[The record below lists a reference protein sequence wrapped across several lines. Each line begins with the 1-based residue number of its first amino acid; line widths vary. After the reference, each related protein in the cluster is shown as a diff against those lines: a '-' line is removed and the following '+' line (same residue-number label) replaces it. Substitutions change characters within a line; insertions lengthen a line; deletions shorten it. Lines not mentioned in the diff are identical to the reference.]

1 MLNLINHE
9 PHIDN
14 CFLYAKKDPYEAKY
28 KLLINKREGKGLRY
42 FNDSKAFI
50 ECSNDIDDI
59 YKTIGE
65 YYANKKRKILFVF
78 DMIANI
84 YINKKLHAI
93 VTEVFIRGRKLNISP
108 AFILK
113 SYFAGPKNIRL
124 NSTDYFV
131 VKISNKRKLQK
142 IPFNHSSDIDFQ
154 ELMILYKRVLQNHVL
169 FSLSI
174 LSAENSSRF
183 RKNLLKRI

>member
-1 MLNLINHE
+1 
-9 PHIDN
+9 
-14 CFLYAKKDPYEAKY
+14 
-28 KLLINKREGKGLRY
+28 
-42 FNDSKAFI
+42 
-50 ECSNDIDDI
+50 
-59 YKTIGE
+59 
-65 YYANKKRKILFVF
+65 
-78 DMIANI
+78 MIANI

-124 NSTDYFV
+124 NSTHYFV